1 MTTPSLEQHT
11 SARGYRFYTL
21 DGVTLPSVTTILG
34 IVNKPALVP
43 WANAQGREAVE
54 DELAPRGGDTLTRP
68 MLDRALEQAKARP
81 WRTKKEAADFG
92 SETHKIIEG
101 LLAGTAPKIPARQ
114 SQAVRNFQAWQS
126 LHNISLELTEVS
138 VYSVEHGY
146 AGTFDAMGWID
157 GLPVVCDWKTSKG
170 LYMETA
176 LQLAAY
182 ANAYEELGGAPAH
195 RAFGLRLGK
204 AQPEFE
210 AKEVL
215 DIGDAFKAF
224 LGAKALF
231 DYKARRYW
239 ED

>member
-1 MTTPSLEQHT
+1 MPKLEQHT

-21 DGVTLPSVTTILG
+21 DGTKLPSVTTILG
-34 IVNKPALVP
+34 IVDKPALVP

-54 DELAPRGGDTLTRP
+54 EELAPRVGDTLTRP
-68 MLDRALEQAKARP
+68 MLDHALEQAKARP
-81 WRTKKEAADFG
+81 WRAKKEAADFG
-92 SETHKIIEG
+92 SETHRIIEG
-101 LLAGTAPKIPARQ
+101 LLVGTAPHIPSRQ
-114 SQAVRNFQAWQS
+114 SQAIRNFQAWQN
-126 LHNISLELTEVS
+126 LNNITLELTEVS

-182 ANAYEELGGAPAH
+182 AHAFEELGGAPAH

-210 AKEVL
+210 AKEVF
-215 DIGDAFKAF
+215 DMDAAFEAF

-231 DYKARRYW
+231 VYKAGRYW